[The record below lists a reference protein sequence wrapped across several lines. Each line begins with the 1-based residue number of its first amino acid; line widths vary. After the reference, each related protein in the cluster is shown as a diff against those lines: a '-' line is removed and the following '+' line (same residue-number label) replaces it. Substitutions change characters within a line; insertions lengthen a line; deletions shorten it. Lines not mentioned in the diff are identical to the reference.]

1 MYSHCEL
8 SLPSAGDQL
17 SELDHFEDESEFLT
31 RDLMFVSI
39 LLLMIMIMMMVMKF
53 MKLNLGRDSDAKLKW
68 RC

>member
-1 MYSHCEL
+1 MYLHCEL

-17 SELDHFEDESEFLT
+17 SELEDESEFLT

-39 LLLMIMIMMMVMKF
+39 LLLMIMIMMMVMKV

>member
-39 LLLMIMIMMMVMKF
+39 LLLMIMMIVMKV